1 MGYSPYVE
9 DARFKIC
16 EAYSIESPR
25 YYHDQEYTLKALER
39 LRLQNEALTA
49 QANLNKQKT
58 LAYEREQKKK
68 KKREALSAKIT
79 NVTGLEGLQSLQG
92 LAGTK
97 KKETKKA

>member
-1 MGYSPYVE
+1 MADEEKKVTTQDEETSNF
-9 DARFKIC
+9 RN
-16 EAYSIESPR
+16 S
-25 YYHDQEYTLKALER
+25 TLKALER

-92 LAGTK
+92 LAGAK